1 MGASGM
7 SGFFPCVCLIS
18 EEREIGVRG
27 GERMQIY
34 IVRHG
39 ETNANEKGYL
49 QGWSNDPLNENGRM
63 LAELTGR
70 GMKGIRFDCCISSP
84 LLRARETAEIILKE
98 SGNSGPVFYDD
109 RIKEM
114 NFGSFEGM
122 SIRDEKV
129 IGFLKKPIVD
139 YRFPD
144 GESIQDVMERTQEFL
159 KELIAKDDGKTYLVT
174 THGCALRA
182 MLNFLYDDPGDYW
195 HGHVPYNCCVN
206 IIDAKDGAA
215 ALSADDRIYY
225 DQELTIDR
233 YKE

>member
-1 MGASGM
+1 
-7 SGFFPCVCLIS
+7 
-18 EEREIGVRG
+18 
-27 GERMQIY
+27 MQIY

-39 ETNANEKGYL
+39 ETDANKKGYA
-49 QGWSNDPLNENGRM
+49 QGWTDDPLNKKGKI
-63 LAELTGR
+63 LAEITGR
-70 GMKGIRFDCCISSP
+70 GLKDICFDCCISSP
-84 LLRARETAEIILKE
+84 LIRARETAKIILRE
-98 SGNSGPVFYDD
+98 SENSVPVSFDD

-159 KELIAKDDGKTYLVT
+159 KELIAKDDGKTYLVS

-182 MLNFLYDDPGDYW
+182 MLNFLYEDPGDYW